1 MTSIET
7 RPWAQRLEDDNII
20 QHSKAAAHWTSC
32 AVGEQLGLSADD
44 DESDVFRF
52 LENTYPRLYT
62 LGVAFSFA
70 THGGDNNEAKEIHDK
85 IKDIV
90 TECKVSRDDFL
101 RYIRDT
107 FVDKK

>member
-7 RPWAQRLEDDNII
+7 RPWAERLEDDDII

-32 AVGEQLGLSADD
+32 AVGEHLGLQEDD

-52 LENTYPRLYT
+52 LENSCPRLYQ
-62 LGVAFSFA
+62 LGVSFSFA
-70 THGGDNNEAKEIHDK
+70 AHGGHVDEAKEIHGK

-90 TECKVSRDDFL
+90 TEYQISRDDFL
-101 RYIRDT
+101 EYIRDT